1 MQPVVGTPVS
11 RQVAFVGPFGVGKT
25 TAVCAV
31 SDTNVTTTEVI
42 SSALRARTGR
52 HLKTTTTVG
61 LEIGEWRMP
70 TGQQIA
76 VVGTPGQERFDIVRR
91 TAMPRST
98 GVVLWLFGQHHV
110 ATLDAELWME
120 FISREVPT
128 RKMTVAITRLDHLDG
143 ADLDRELE
151 KFRRVIRRFDPTVP
165 VVAADPR
172 ERADVESVLLT
183 AMRVPA
189 RRTQEVVG

>member
-1 MQPVVGTPVS
+1 MQPVLGAPTS

-25 TAVCAV
+25 TGVCAV
-31 SDTNVTTTEVI
+31 SDTPVTTTEVL
-42 SSALRARTGR
+42 STALRARTGR

-61 LEIGEWRMP
+61 LEIGEWRTP
-70 TGQQIA
+70 HGHQVA

-98 GVVLWLFGQHHV
+98 GVVLWLYGQHDL

-128 RKMTVAITRLDHLDG
+128 RKMTVAVTRLPEG
-143 ADLDRELE
+143 GTERELE
-151 KFRRVIRRFDPTVP
+151 RFRRIIRRFDPSVP
-165 VVAADPR
+165 VIAADPR
-172 ERADVESVLLT
+172 ERVDVESVLLT
-183 AMRVPA
+183 ALRIPA
-189 RRTQEVVG
+189 QRSQEVVG